1 LENATMADNNQ
12 PVVRMSSITK
22 RFLGITANKNVSFDL
37 YSGEICALLGEN
49 GAGKTTLMNILF
61 GYYACDEGEI
71 FIKGEKADLG
81 APRDAIS
88 RGVGMIHQHFAL
100 VPSQTVLEN
109 VIVGTD
115 SGKGIFLDLKS
126 ARQEVLALQQRFRLQ
141 IDPEARVWTLSVGE
155 QQKVEILK
163 ALYRNVD
170 ILIMDEPTAV
180 LAPAETVDL
189 FHTLRSLVREGRS
202 VVFISHK
209 LNEVMEISDRIVVL
223 RSGQVVAE
231 RKTAETSTRELAN
244 LMVGRELLENIEKKE
259 LPAGKP
265 VLKIKRLNALNDKNL
280 PALKNLDLIVRQ
292 NEILGMAGISGNGQR
307 ELSEVLFGMRSPTD
321 GLIQISGKSLKFGSP
336 AAAIKAN
343 MGRIPEDRIDTGL
356 LMDLSVEEN
365 LILESHSSADFHSYG
380 LLKSKKIQQFS
391 EELIEK
397 YRIMTAG
404 RDAVTKSL
412 SGGNLQ
418 KVMLARELAG
428 KPALIIAS
436 QPTRG
441 LDVGA
446 MEYIHRRL
454 LQERERGAAILLIS
468 EDLDEIFGLS
478 DRIVVIFEGEIMG
491 EAAGA
496 IASRE
501 QVGLWMSGVK
511 A

>member
-1 LENATMADNNQ
+1 MANNEQ
-12 PVVRMSSITK
+12 PVVRLSSVTK
-22 RFLGITANKNVSFDL
+22 RFLDVTANKDVSFSL
-37 YSGEICALLGEN
+37 YPGEICALLGEN

-71 FIKGEKADLG
+71 FIKGEKADLSS
-81 APRDAIS
+81 PKDAIS

-109 VIVGTD
+109 IVVGAD
-115 SGKGIFLDLKS
+115 SGFFLDLKS
-126 ARQEVLALQQRFRLQ
+126 ARRQLLELQERFGLK

-163 ALYRNVD
+163 ALYRDVD

-180 LAPAETVDL
+180 LAPAETAEL
-189 FHTLRSLVREGRS
+189 FNTLRSLVKEGRS

-209 LNEVMEISDRIVVL
+209 LNEVMDISDRIVVL

-231 RKTAETSTRELAN
+231 RKTDETSTRELAS
-244 LMVGRELLENIEKKE
+244 LMVGRELLETIEKKG
-259 LPAGKP
+259 LPAAEP
-265 VLKIKRLNALNDKNL
+265 VLRVKGLSALNDKRL
-280 PALKNLDLIVRQ
+280 AALKDIDLIVRQ
-292 NEILGMAGISGNGQR
+292 NEILGMAGISGNGQK
-307 ELSEVLFGMRSPTD
+307 ELSEVLFGMRSPTA
-321 GLIQISGKSLKFGSP
+321 GSIQISDRPLKFGSP
-336 AAAIKAN
+336 KASIQSN

-365 LILESHSSADFHSYG
+365 LILENHSSNELQHYG
-380 LLKSKKIQQFS
+380 LMKSKDIQRFS
-391 EELIEK
+391 DDLIRK
-397 YRIMTAG
+397 YNIKTAG

-428 KPALIIAS
+428 EPSLIIAS

-446 MEYIHRRL
+446 MEYIHQRL
-454 LQERERGAAILLIS
+454 LQERERGAGILLIS
-468 EDLDEIFGLS
+468 EDLDEIMALS
-478 DRIVVIFEGEIMG
+478 DRIVVLFEGKIMG
-491 EAAGA
+491 EAP
-496 IASRE
+496 
-501 QVGLWMSGVK
+501 
-511 A
+511 

>member
-1 LENATMADNNQ
+1 MVNNDQ
-12 PVVRMSSITK
+12 PVVRMSSVTK
-22 RFLGITANKNVSFDL
+22 RFLDVTANKDVSFDL
-37 YSGEICALLGEN
+37 YAGEICALLGEN

-61 GYYACDEGEI
+61 GYYTCDEGEI
-71 FIKGEKADLG
+71 FIKGEKADLSS
-81 APRDAIS
+81 PKNAIS

-109 VIVGTD
+109 IIVGAD

-126 ARQEVLALQQRFRLQ
+126 ARQGLLELQERFGLQ

-163 ALYRNVD
+163 ALYRDVD

-180 LAPAETVDL
+180 LAPAETADL
-189 FHTLRSLVREGRS
+189 FNTLRSLVKEGRS

-209 LNEVMEISDRIVVL
+209 LNEVMDISDRIVVL
-223 RSGQVVAE
+223 RNGQVVAE
-231 RKTAETSTRELAN
+231 RRTAETNARELAN

-259 LPAGKP
+259 LPPGEP
-265 VLKIKRLNALNDKNL
+265 VLKIKNLNALNDKKL
-280 PALKNLDLIVRQ
+280 AALKNLDLIVRQ
-292 NEILGMAGISGNGQR
+292 NEILGMAGISGNGQK
-307 ELSEVLFGMRSPTD
+307 ELCEVLFGIRPPTD
-321 GLIQISGKSLKFGSP
+321 GKIQINDKPLKFGSP
-336 AAAIKAN
+336 TASIKSN

-365 LILESHSSADFHSYG
+365 LILENHSSADFHRYG
-380 LLKSKKIQQFS
+380 LMKSQKIHQYS
-391 EELIEK
+391 DDLIK
-397 YRIMTAG
+397 RYGIKTAG

-428 KPALIIAS
+428 EPSLIIAS

-446 MEYIHRRL
+446 MEYIHQRI
-454 LQERERGAAILLIS
+454 LQERERGAGILLFS
-468 EDLDEIFGLS
+468 EDLDEIFALS
-478 DRIVVIFEGEIMG
+478 DRIVVLFEGEIMG
-491 EAAGA
+491 DAPGA
-496 IASRE
+496 TASRE
-501 QVGLWMSGVK
+501 QIGLWMSGVK

>member
-1 LENATMADNNQ
+1 MVDSQQ

-22 RFLGITANKNVSFDL
+22 RFLDVTANNDVNFDL

-61 GYYACDEGEI
+61 GYYSSDGGEI
-71 FIKGEKADLG
+71 FIKGEKAELSS
-81 APRDAIS
+81 PKDAIS

-109 VIVGTD
+109 IIIGTD

-126 ARQEVLALQQRFRLQ
+126 AHKELIELQKQFGLQ
-141 IDPEARVWTLSVGE
+141 IDPQAKVWTLSVGE

-163 ALYRNVD
+163 ALYRDVD

-180 LAPAETVDL
+180 LAPAEVKEL
-189 FHTLRSLVREGRS
+189 FTTLKSLVKEGRS

-209 LNEVMEISDRIVVL
+209 LNEVMDISDRIVVL
-223 RSGQVVAE
+223 RGGQVVAE
-231 RKTAETSTRELAN
+231 RKTAETSPRELAN
-244 LMVGRELLENIEKKE
+244 LMVGRDLLENIEKKQLE
-259 LPAGKP
+259 PGQP
-265 VLKIKRLNALNDKNL
+265 VLEIINLDAMNDKNL
-280 PALKNLDLIVRQ
+280 PALKTLNLEVRQ

-307 ELSEVLFGMRSPTD
+307 ELAEVLFGMREPVN
-321 GLIQISGKSLKFGSP
+321 GEVKVNGKSLKFGSP
-336 AAAIKAN
+336 PSAIGLR

-356 LMDLSVEEN
+356 LMDLTVEEN
-365 LILESHSSADFHSYG
+365 LILEKHTSSEFHTYG
-380 LLKSKKIQQFS
+380 LMKAGRIHQYSDD
-391 EELIEK
+391 LISA
-397 YRIMTAG
+397 YNIATAG

-428 KPALIIAS
+428 RPAVVIAS

-446 MEYIHRRL
+446 MEYIHQRI
-454 LQERERGAAILLIS
+454 LQERDRGAGILLIS
-468 EDLDEIFGLS
+468 EDLDEILTLS
-478 DRIVVIFEGEIMG
+478 DRIIVIYEGNIMG
-491 EAAGA
+491 EASVET
-496 IASRE
+496 ASRE
-501 QVGLWMSGVK
+501 QIGLWMSGVK
-511 A
+511 K

>member
-1 LENATMADNNQ
+1 MANIDQ

-22 RFLGITANKNVSFDL
+22 RFLDVTANEDISFQL
-37 YSGEICALLGEN
+37 HRGEICALLGEN

-61 GYYACDEGEI
+61 GYYTSDEGDI
-71 FIKGEKADLG
+71 FIKGEKADLS
-81 APRDAIS
+81 APRDAIA

-109 VIVGTD
+109 IIVGT
-115 SGKGIFLDLKS
+115 GKGIFLDLKS
-126 ARQEVLALQQRFRLQ
+126 ARQALIELQERFGLQ

-163 ALYRNVD
+163 ALYREVD

-189 FHTLRSLVREGRS
+189 FKTLRSLAKEGRA

-209 LNEVMEISDRIVVL
+209 LNEVMDISDRIVVL
-223 RSGQVVAE
+223 RSGRVVAE
-231 RKTAETSTRELAN
+231 RKTAETNPKELAN
-244 LMVGRELLENIEKKE
+244 LMVGRELLENIEKKQ
-259 LPAGKP
+259 LPPGQP
-265 VLKIKRLNALNDKNL
+265 VLEIKNLNALNDKKL
-280 PALKNLDLIVRQ
+280 AALKNLNLVVRQ
-292 NEILGMAGISGNGQR
+292 NEILGIAGISGNGQK
-307 ELSEVLFGMRSPTD
+307 ELSEVLFGMRPPTD
-321 GLIQISGKSLKFGSP
+321 GFIQVNDKPFKFESP
-336 AAAIKAN
+336 AASIKSN
-343 MGRIPEDRIDTGL
+343 MGRIPEDRMDTGL

-365 LILESHSSADFHSYG
+365 LILENHSTVDFHRYG
-380 LLKSKKIQQFS
+380 LMKLQKIHRFS
-391 EELIEK
+391 DDLIK
-397 YRIMTAG
+397 NYSIKTAG

-428 KPALIIAS
+428 EPSLIIAS

-446 MEYIHRRL
+446 MEYIHQRI
-454 LQERERGAAILLIS
+454 LQERERGAGILLIS
-468 EDLDEIFGLS
+468 EDLDEIFALS
-478 DRIVVIFEGEIMG
+478 DRIVVIFEGQIIG
-491 EAAGA
+491 DARAAT
-496 IASRE
+496 ASRE
-501 QVGLWMSGVK
+501 QIGLWMSGVK